1 MISQFIKL
9 SSLLLLLS
17 FSAYAND
24 VTVTITTTDGG
35 TFNVEQD
42 GEDNNIDYDIQSMD
56 EFVINL
62 DQTGNDNNI
71 NIDVDGRTSVGS
83 SMTINQ
89 TGNKKSYTGNL
100 YCGHSSCSL
109 TVNQ

>member
-1 MISQFIKL
+1 MKSQYTKL
-9 SSLLLLLS
+9 SSLFMLLILLTLFASLS
-17 FSAYAND
+17 FAND

-42 GEDNNIDYDIQSMD
+42 GEDNNIDYDIESMD

-71 NIDVDGRTSVGS
+71 WLVTSGGVIIADKIRII
-83 SMTINQ
+83 TRECFLYFFINDSEAH
-89 TGNKKSYTGNL
+89 N
-100 YCGHSSCSL
+100 
-109 TVNQ
+109 